1 MADEP
6 TVDRIKIVVS
16 ADTGD
21 TSKKLKDVSSALD
34 DLNGTRTV
42 GAKTDVEEVGQ
53 AAKETSNKVSGLS
66 SNMKKFAH
74 GTESAFKPVSR
85 TTKMMNKA
93 TLALVKGFGKLPSVV
108 FKPLRSAFSKFGDA
122 VSNVFRMFKRRL
134 MYRVMNAVI
143 SGISNGFKEGTQN
156 AYQFSKAIGGDL
168 AKSLD
173 SISTSALYF
182 KNSLGAMV
190 SPLINAFAPI
200 FDTLIDKAV
209 DFLNVIN
216 RTIATLTGA
225 STWMRALKYPKEFA
239 EAADDASASAKKLK
253 NTILSID
260 EINPLNDNSNNK
272 SGSGFTSDDYK
283 KMFEIVPLDDN
294 KQDFSGFFKTLKS
307 SWDKYGKPVFGSL
320 QSLGGKVWELFGAI
334 GESFSNVWKDG
345 GFKPVLGGISDML
358 VNINGL
364 IGSIIGSFTKAWQ
377 EGGKGDAIL
386 TNISGIVG
394 DIFTIIGDIAGG
406 FRDAWNKAGAGD
418 TIMNGLLT
426 IIRDISGFVKN
437 ILDAVVNIVEQ
448 IDWTPL
454 VESVGKLVDGAKSLV
469 SSIFG
474 DERFNKGI
482 KWAIE
487 NVLGPFLSTIVE
499 WQLPSIFND
508 IGDALKYVSGWFD
521 VLIGVITLN
530 PEKMKSGWETMLEAF
545 KHLIADLFNILITPV
560 NGLIKVLNKIPGINI
575 PLLDFNE
582 IFFGAGSFEVPVD
595 VWSSYGSGQRGLGGN
610 PKNNN
615 LIITRA
621 SGGMV
626 DQGTAFIAGE
636 AGPEIVANIGN
647 HSGVMNVE
655 QLSAGVA
662 EGVVLANSAQNQLL
676 REQNELLRGILAKD
690 MNINAVVSTSEIVA
704 GLERM
709 NRRNGRTIVPLG
721 V

>member
-21 TSKKLKDVSSALD
+21 TSKKLKDVSSALG
-34 DLNGTRTV
+34 DLNGKRTV

-66 SNMKKFAH
+66 ANMKKFGH
-74 GTESAFKPVSR
+74 GAKSAFKPVIS
-85 TTKMMNKA
+85 TMKTMDKA
-93 TLALVKGFGKLPSVV
+93 TLALGKGFGKLTSVV
-108 FKPLRSAFSKFGDA
+108 FKPLRSAFSKFGGA

-239 EAADDASASAKKLK
+239 EAADDATASAKKLK

-283 KMFEIVPLDDN
+283 KMFEIVPLDDAE
-294 KQDFSGFFKTLKS
+294 QDFSGFFKTLKD
-307 SWDKYGKPVFGSL
+307 SWNKYGKPVFESLSSAVGSI
-320 QSLGGKVWELFGAI
+320 GGMFGAI
-334 GESFSNVWKDG
+334 GESFRRVWENG
-345 GFKPVLGGISDML
+345 GFEPVLSGLSGML

-364 IGSIIGSFTKAWQ
+364 VGSIAGSFTKAWQ

-386 TNISGIVG
+386 TNISGILG
-394 DIFTIIGDIAGG
+394 GIFTIIGNIAGG
-406 FRDAWNKAGAGD
+406 FTKAWEQGGAGNK
-418 TIMNGLLT
+418 IMGGLLT
-426 IIRDISGFVKN
+426 IIRDISAFVKLIVDGFVYVTSK
-437 ILDAVVNIVEQ
+437 
-448 IDWTPL
+448 IDWGPL
-454 VESVGKLVDGAKSLV
+454 VTALGRIV
-469 SSIFG
+469 SACQNVVAAVFG
-474 DERFNKGI
+474 NEKVNNGI
-482 KWAIE
+482 KWAFE
-487 NVLGPFLSTIVE
+487 NVITPLVKFLIQWRVTDQLNILASAISALGGALEMVIGVLTLDEFTILHGWESLVDAIKNLVIDLLQAIVE
-499 WQLPSIFND
+499 
-508 IGDALKYVSGWFD
+508 
-521 VLIGVITLN
+521 
-530 PEKMKSGWETMLEAF
+530 
-545 KHLIADLFNILITPV
+545 PV
-560 NGLIKVLNKIPGINI
+560 NFAIRAFNKIPMVNI
-575 PLLDFNE
+575 PE
-582 IFFGAGSFEVPVD
+582 IDVSGIFGDSSKSGDVD
-595 VWSSYGSGQRGLGGN
+595 KYRSQYVSKPSSSKTIHTGSGRAF
-610 PKNNN
+610 
-615 LIITRA
+615 A

-690 MNINAVVSTSEIVA
+690 MNVNAVVSTSEIVA

>member
-21 TSKKLKDVSSALD
+21 TSKKLKDVSSALN
-34 DLNGTRTV
+34 DLNGKRTV

-53 AAKETSNKVSGLS
+53 AAKETTNKVSGLS
-66 SNMKKFAH
+66 ANMKKFGH
-74 GTESAFKPVSR
+74 GAKSAFKPGIS
-85 TTKMMNKA
+85 TMKTMDKA
-93 TLALVKGFGKLPSVV
+93 TLALGKGFGKLTSVV
-108 FKPLRSAFSKFGDA
+108 FKPLRSAFSKFGGA

-239 EAADDASASAKKLK
+239 EAADDATASAKKLK

-283 KMFEIVPLDDN
+283 KMFEIVPLDGN
-294 KQDFSGFFKTLKS
+294 EQDFSGFFKTLKE
-307 SWDKYGKPVFGSL
+307 SWNKYGKPVFESL
-320 QSLGGKVWELFGAI
+320 SSAVKSIGGLFGAI
-334 GESFSNVWKDG
+334 GESFSRVWENG
-345 GFKPVLGGISDML
+345 GFEPVLSGLSGML

-364 IGSIIGSFTKAWQ
+364 VGSIASSFTKAWQ

-386 TNISGIVG
+386 TNISGILG
-394 DIFTIIGDIAGG
+394 GIFKIIGNIAGG
-406 FRDAWNKAGAGD
+406 FTKAWEQGGAGNK
-418 TIMNGLLT
+418 IMGGLLT
-426 IIRDISGFVKN
+426 IIRDISGFIKTIVDGFVYVTSK
-437 ILDAVVNIVEQ
+437 IDWGPLVTALSRIVEACKN
-448 IDWTPL
+448 
-454 VESVGKLVDGAKSLV
+454 VVAAV
-469 SSIFG
+469 FG
-474 DERFNKGI
+474 NERVKYGI
-482 KWAIE
+482 KWAFE
-487 NVLGPFLSTIVE
+487 NVITPLVKFLIQWRVTDTLNILASAISAIGGALEMVIGVLTLDENTIVH
-499 WQLPSIFND
+499 
-508 IGDALKYVSGWFD
+508 
-521 VLIGVITLN
+521 
-530 PEKMKSGWETMLEAF
+530 GWESLVDAV
-545 KHLIADLFNILITPV
+545 KNLVIDLLQAIVEPV
-560 NGLIKVLNKIPGINI
+560 NFAIRAFNKIPMVNI
-575 PLLDFNE
+575 PE
-582 IFFGAGSFEVPVD
+582 IDVSGIFGDSSKSGDVD
-595 VWSSYGSGQRGLGGN
+595 KYRSQYVSKPSSSKTIHTGSGRAF
-610 PKNNN
+610 
-615 LIITRA
+615 A

-690 MNINAVVSTSEIVA
+690 MNVNAVVSTSEIVA